1 MYLLVFGM
9 FIGMIV
15 TMILIGI
22 FSISKKDNNND
33 DNDKGN
39 DTNDTN
45 ASERNTDVDIS
56 SNNCSRGYRC
66 GDYNV
71 YREPRTE
78 EIIEDLIIF
87 DMLGLL

>member
-1 MYLLVFGM
+1 MYLLVFGI

-33 DNDKGN
+33 SNDKRT
-39 DTNDTN
+39 DTNT
-45 ASERNTDVDIS
+45 SERNTDVDIS